1 MNIITIA
8 GAAIIA
14 AAISVLLK
22 QYKPEYSVL
31 INLGAGIVILLLVLT
46 AAAPI
51 LSQIEELIESTNMPV
66 EYIVILFKCLG
77 ICFITQLAADVCR
90 DSGAGTIA
98 TKVETAGK
106 IAVLLQSLPLF
117 KQILEVAKT
126 LISAG

>member
-22 QYKPEYSVL
+22 QYKPEYSVI
-31 INLGAGIVILLLVLT
+31 INLGAGIVIFMLVVT

-51 LSQIEELIESTNMPV
+51 ISQVQELIESTNLPS

-90 DSGAGTIA
+90 DSGAGSIA

-117 KQILEVAKT
+117 KQILEVAKN